1 MRKLTVGALLCETSR
16 VCFMDRL
23 RGEKSLDRL
32 SRLIFFSELRRR
44 PEPAGPSNLRRPLAS
59 LNGFESKVSGY
70 LRTKGVCS
78 WRCLSTCARRHPA
91 QRPRACRPVRLSP
104 FVSSVNQALE
114 SVPREAAG
122 ERKKSTGSSRN
133 GGRSE
138 CPPRGDLPP
147 RPDRCVVPRPVPVHP
162 LPARAP
168 ASWPHCQDH
177 KRGLCTSMERQLNKC
192 VPRWH
197 SRSGS

>member
-122 ERKKSTGSSRN
+122 ERKKSTGSSWTAAGASAHRA
-133 GGRSE
+133 GTSLLGQTDAWCRGRSLSI
-138 CPPRGDLPP
+138 PSPLGLLLPGLTAK
-147 RPDRCVVPRPVPVHP
+147 VTS
-162 LPARAP
+162 AGSAP
-168 ASWPHCQDH
+168 AWSA
-177 KRGLCTSMERQLNKC
+177 S
-192 VPRWH
+192 
-197 SRSGS
+197 